1 MCGIVGYIGYREAS
15 KVIHEC
21 LKNLEYRGYDS
32 WGIATISNKNEIN
45 LIKEVGM
52 IGDIK
57 EVKLLGSLG
66 IGHTRWATHGGVEK
80 KNAHPHLDCKKS
92 IALVHNGIISNFEE
106 LRKKLE
112 KNHAFT
118 SDTDTECIVHLIE
131 EIKDNDSSLEN
142 AVRKALSKV
151 KGTYALAIISNKEP
165 DKIICARN
173 ESPLILGIGKNEMFI
188 GSDIASFLKFTKKAL
203 PLDDG
208 EYAIV
213 TSNGYVVKE
222 IATGKE
228 VKKEPI
234 IVEWSLEVAEKQG
247 YPHFML
253 KEIYEEPQ
261 AITQALNVYPEDI
274 KKLAEMI
281 KNANTVYLTGAG
293 TSLHACMIAEYW
305 FAKLCNK
312 LVIAIDSSELIE
324 KGVVDEKTLVVGVTQ
339 SGETYDTLLAMRQ
352 AKRKGA
358 KVASIVNVIG
368 STATRIAE
376 HVILQASGIEIAVC
390 ATKTFVSQLVILLRV
405 AIELAKMQGNKTEEI
420 EKELYLLPEYIKEVL
435 KLDSEIKKV
444 AKELKVKNY
453 LFIGRGI
460 NFPSALE
467 GALKFKEITYLHAEG
482 MSAGLLKHG
491 TISLID
497 KDMHTIALIPA
508 EGKNRT
514 RIKSNIQEVKA
525 RKGEVLAFT
534 MGMPLENCDFNIT
547 LPKCNELLSPLIF
560 APAYQ
565 LLAYHK
571 AVELGRNVDK
581 PRALAKSVTVE

>member
-234 IVEWSLEVAEKQG
+234 TVEWSLEVAEKQG

-420 EKELYLLPEYIKEVL
+420 EKELYLLPEYI
-435 KLDSEIKKV
+435 I
-444 AKELKVKNY
+444 
-453 LFIGRGI
+453 F
-460 NFPSALE
+460 
-467 GALKFKEITYLHAEG
+467 
-482 MSAGLLKHG
+482 M
-491 TISLID
+491 
-497 KDMHTIALIPA
+497 
-508 EGKNRT
+508 
-514 RIKSNIQEVKA
+514 QKA
-525 RKGEVLAFT
+525 
-534 MGMPLENCDFNIT
+534 
-547 LPKCNELLSPLIF
+547 
-560 APAYQ
+560 
-565 LLAYHK
+565 
-571 AVELGRNVDK
+571 
-581 PRALAKSVTVE
+581 